1 MEGGVT
7 LRDQASRTIIVGRR
21 CRGGGVVCFVCSLGG
36 RVGGRARLV
45 GAAVEEKGA
54 GQTGNCCCCCGRKG
68 GRADR

>member
-7 LRDQASRTIIVGRR
+7 LRDQASRTIIVERR

-36 RVGGRARLV
+36 RVGGRARLA
-45 GAAVEEKGA
+45 GAA
-54 GQTGNCCCCCGRKG
+54 GRKG